1 MSDDKKLETQPET
14 KETSVTASPVDAAP
28 AAELEVMVRGSL
40 PEDARGAHGGAPG
53 RGGRGGGHG
62 GGGGGGGRPG
72 GPGRGGRRDDR
83 GGRDREPSE
92 FNQVTLELARV
103 TRVTKGGKRMRFR
116 ATVVVGDGKGR
127 VGFGTSKGVDV
138 QASVLKATAKAKKH
152 LINVPMENE
161 TIPHQVRHK
170 SGAADIL
177 IMPAPKGSGIIA
189 GGPVRVVLQLAGVPN
204 ASSKILGSNNK
215 INNVR
220 AAIQALAQLKPV
232 RVRVAKEVK
241 EKAE

>member
-1 MSDDKKLETQPET
+1 MSDEKQLESVEN
-14 KETSVTASPVDAAP
+14 KEASVTAAPTDAAP
-28 AAELEVMVRGSL
+28 ADVEIMVRGSL
-40 PEDARGAHGGAPG
+40 PEDDSRGANQRGRNG
-53 RGGRGGGHG
+53 RGGR
-62 GGGGGGGRPG
+62 P
-72 GPGRGGRRDDR
+72 GRRDDSR
-83 GGRDREPSE
+83 GREREPSE
-92 FNQVTLELARV
+92 FNQVTLDLARV

-116 ATVVVGDGKGR
+116 ATVIVGDGKGR

-138 QASVLKATAKAKKH
+138 QASIIKAANKAKKN
-152 LINVPMENE
+152 LITVPMMNE
-161 TIPHQVRHK
+161 TIPHAVRAK
-170 SGAADIL
+170 AGAADIM

-220 AAIQALAQLKPV
+220 AAVNALQMLKPA
-232 RVRVAKEVK
+232 RVRASK